1 MSVGHERA
9 EEEIEHTANNIDV
22 CRAVFSRDTTGR
34 VEEPAKGRKCLTVD
48 MNCEPYST
56 CSRINLRECEDATH
70 AAPTT
75 IDSLLLG
82 DVLKQ
87 CNFCGEKRG
96 HPVDRFGRVGGKLV
110 IPRGLAGRR
119 GPR

>member
-9 EEEIEHTANNIDV
+9 EEEIERTANNINV
-22 CRAVFSRDTTGR
+22 CRVVFSRDTTGR

-75 IDSLLLG
+75 IDNLLLG

-96 HPVDRFGRVGGKLV
+96 HPVDRFGRVGA
-110 IPRGLAGRR
+110 RGSHEVGRSGER
-119 GPR
+119 